1 MCLQD
6 IVLDELTQ
14 RRKLSQ
20 QLQEMEL
27 RVFQEMGACFS
38 IANIYW
44 NVYGKVDSVVR
55 IGSSKLSD
63 LEFHYDPM
71 GNRTCKIVKPRVQA
85 TPNTTP
91 ATYVRSTQDQWTY
104 TYYVHA
110 ASSTPVYAQ
119 NFDAWGRPRSAGDWS
134 YNNDASAPPWLV
146 RGYTGHEM
154 MPEFGLIN
162 MNARLYDPVL
172 GRMLG
177 PDVNS
182 DVSNSQGMNRFTYA
196 NNNPLKYTDPT
207 GNLPNGGSALDK
219 AAARDFQ
226 LQGVVNRS
234 VEDNLIWISSF
245 SGTNIPSWTTNYLG
259 LIQMFGMAG
268 GGGPINDNYS
278 GPMSSSQ
285 TNGYN
290 VPTVF
295 ASLDAVL
302 ADPSG
307 KVIGYQEVQGY
318 VVQNWSIDIGG
329 YVKEG
334 ISYFM
339 TTELQPIYATT
350 ASNAQGG
357 GGGAKWRWLGT

>member
-1 MCLQD
+1 
-6 IVLDELTQ
+6 
-14 RRKLSQ
+14 
-20 QLQEMEL
+20 
-27 RVFQEMGACFS
+27 
-38 IANIYW
+38 
-44 NVYGKVDSVVR
+44 
-55 IGSSKLSD
+55 
-63 LEFHYDPM
+63 
-71 GNRTCKIVKPRVQA
+71 
-85 TPNTTP
+85 
-91 ATYVRSTQDQWTY
+91 
-104 TYYVHA
+104 
-110 ASSTPVYAQ
+110 
-119 NFDAWGRPRSAGDWS
+119 
-134 YNNDASAPPWLV
+134 
-146 RGYTGHEM
+146 
-154 MPEFGLIN
+154 
-162 MNARLYDPVL
+162 
-172 GRMLG
+172 
-177 PDVNS
+177 
-182 DVSNSQGMNRFTYA
+182 
-196 NNNPLKYTDPT
+196 
-207 GNLPNGGSALDK
+207 
-219 AAARDFQ
+219 
-226 LQGVVNRS
+226 
-234 VEDNLIWISSF
+234 
-245 SGTNIPSWTTNYLG
+245 
-259 LIQMFGMAG
+259 MAG